1 MPRGPRLD
9 APGVIHHLTIRGVGF
24 RDLFRDDEDR
34 EDLLTRLAR
43 LAPEL
48 FFAILAWALMSNHVH
63 LVIRSGHVPIS
74 HLMSRL
80 MTGYSQYFNKR
91 HGWVGHVVQNRF
103 HSSRITDDAYLLAA
117 IAYVHRNPVEAG
129 LVRLEALAD
138 YPWCGHG
145 ALVGATPPRPF
156 EASAEAL
163 ALFGSPARAWDAVA
177 RAESVSEPCQWRRSP
192 TPSRAPLL
200 RAGGAEFDALLR
212 SSALSAGVTR
222 EAILSPARSRDI
234 TRARAVVATRAVCDL
249 GLSMAEVA
257 RRLGVSRPAVSQMV
271 SQRGLRGRTT

>member
-9 APGVIHHLTIRGVGF
+9 APGVIHHLTIRGVGG
-24 RDLFRDDEDR
+24 RDIFIDDQDR

-63 LVIRSGHVPIS
+63 LVIRSGPVRIS

-80 MTGYSQYFNKR
+80 MTGYAQYFNKR
-91 HGWVGHVVQNRF
+91 HGWVGHVTQNRF
-103 HSSRITDDAYLLAA
+103 HSSRVGDDAYLLAA

-145 ALVGATPPRPF
+145 ALIGATPPRPF
-156 EASAEAL
+156 EAAAEAL

-177 RAESVSEPCQWRRSP
+177 RAESVAEPCQWRRSP
-192 TPSRAPLL
+192 MPAPP
-200 RAGGAEFDALLR
+200 RPRSGTGFDALLAD
-212 SSALSAGVTR
+212 SALVAGVTS
-222 EAILSPARSRDI
+222 EAILSPSRSRDV
-234 TRARAVVATRAVCDL
+234 TRARAVVATHAVRDL
-249 GLSMAEVA
+249 GLTITEVA
-257 RRLGVSRPAVSQMV
+257 SRLHVSQPAVSQMV
-271 SQRGLRGRTT
+271 RQRGRKERTT